1 MENRI
6 SHIPVLR
13 FGDAYKS
20 LDTTDLGEVI
30 GDGSRLEVSVAN
42 AGLIRRDKLSIAK
55 ARAALQAIPTEK
67 LLDFAEKASDI
78 YLDGELPFGLD
89 GERQSAQQY
98 VSTLSELTGLPHSLC
113 RGNMFKV
120 AAALKNIRA
129 IMAGLTRGLPST
141 LFDEGCARLGDLDI
155 NYFATADSL
164 GVTLPSN
171 SPGVNS
177 LWLPALVMKT
187 PVFLKP
193 GREDP
198 LTPYRIIQAMIEA
211 GFPKEAFGFYPTTHD
226 GGDAIVM
233 GCGRGIVF
241 GSDATVKKYA
251 KYPTIQVHGSGR
263 SKVLIGDDM
272 VDSWEDCLDTLV
284 ESISANGGRSCINA
298 SSVMLSSHF
307 EEVSHAIAKRL
318 AAIEPR
324 ARDDADALICGFAN
338 KDYGHAI
345 DDAID
350 DLLKTPGAV
359 DLTAQYRNGPRLV
372 EKFGQT
378 FLCPTLIACSDPD
391 HPLANT
397 EYMFP
402 FASVVQV
409 PQSQMLDRI
418 GSTLVGSAITD
429 DEDWKRDLMASP
441 LIDRLNIGIVPTNW
455 VQWEQPHEGNL
466 FEFLYHRRAIQS
478 KPLQT
483 A

>member
-1 MENRI
+1 MEKGAT
-6 SHIPVLR
+6 HIPVLR
-13 FGDAYKS
+13 FGEVYKS
-20 LDTTDLGEVI
+20 LDTTDLGKVLSS
-30 GDGSRLEVSVAN
+30 GNDLEVSVAN
-42 AGLIRRDKLSIAK
+42 AGLIRRDLLSIDK
-55 ARAALQAIPTEK
+55 ARNALFAVPTEK
-67 LLDFAEKASDI
+67 LLEYAEKASEI
-78 YLDGELPFGLD
+78 YLDGELPFGMD
-89 GERQSAQQY
+89 GEVQTVSDY
-98 VSTLSELTGLPHSLC
+98 VSTLSRLTGLPHSLC

-120 AAALKNIRA
+120 AAALKNMRA
-129 IMAGLTRGLPST
+129 VISGLTRGLPPS
-141 LFDEGCARLGDLDI
+141 LFDSGCARLGDIDI
-155 NYFATADSL
+155 NYFSTANSL

-198 LTPYRIIQAMIEA
+198 LTPYRIIQAMIAA
-211 GFPKEAFGFYPTTHD
+211 GFPKEAFSFYPTTHE
-226 GGDAIVM
+226 GGDAIVL

-251 KYPTIQVHGSGR
+251 KYPNIQVHGSGR
-263 SKVLIGDDM
+263 SKVLVGEDQ
-272 VDSWEDCLDTLV
+272 VDQWEEFLDVLV
-284 ESISANGGRSCINA
+284 ESVSANGGRSCINA
-298 SSVMLSSHF
+298 SSVLLPSRFDEISNAM
-307 EEVSHAIAKRL
+307 AKRL

-324 ARDDADALICGFAN
+324 ARDDDDALLCGFAN
-338 KDYGHAI
+338 PDFAKAI
-345 DDAID
+345 NDAID
-350 DLLKTPGAV
+350 DELKTPGAV
-359 DLTAQYRNGPRLV
+359 DLTAKYRNGPRLV

-402 FASVVQV
+402 FASVVQI
-409 PQSQMLDRI
+409 PESEMLGRI
-418 GSTLVGSAITD
+418 GPTLVVSAIT
-429 DEDWKRDLMASP
+429 ESESWKRDLMGSP
-441 LIDRLNIGIVPTNW
+441 HIDRLNLGIVPTNW

-478 KPLQT
+478 KSQIT